1 MGSQLVTTTVNSRSP
16 KLIMTTDVE
25 YIKIAGDAL
34 EEAIEIANSTDG
46 WKEEKKDDKTGD
58 IVESK
63 KNKSGRKI
71 YRCKAKINIPPKLL
85 IEAISDTDHVTDW
98 NKTLTE
104 AKVLKTLNKDCA
116 ISYQVTSEG
125 GGGMVSAR
133 DFVYVSKKG
142 YNGNVFVMGG
152 KSVEFK
158 DAPTSGKIVRAIN
171 GPGCQMVGPTDDDN
185 VCEF

>member
-16 KLIMTTDVE
+16 KLNMTTDVE

-85 IEAISDTDHVTDW
+85 IEAISDTDHVTGW
-98 NKTLTE
+98 NGVRKRLCLRFQE
-104 AKVLKTLNKDCA
+104 NK
-116 ISYQVTSEG
+116 
-125 GGGMVSAR
+125 
-133 DFVYVSKKG
+133 
-142 YNGNVFVMGG
+142 
-152 KSVEFK
+152 
-158 DAPTSGKIVRAIN
+158 SG
-171 GPGCQMVGPTDDDN
+171 
-185 VCEF
+185 